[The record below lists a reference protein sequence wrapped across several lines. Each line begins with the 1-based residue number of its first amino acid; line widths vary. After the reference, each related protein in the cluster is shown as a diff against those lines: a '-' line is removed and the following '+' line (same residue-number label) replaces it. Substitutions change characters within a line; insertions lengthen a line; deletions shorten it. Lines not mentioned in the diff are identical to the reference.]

1 MLTVSTAVMHKS
13 TWFIA
18 IALSAALI
26 GSSSHAR
33 DLGTIGPS
41 YAIPERNL
49 LDVIQERL
57 KERMKDGF
65 LEKQRRKLTERS
77 KRYITRPR
85 GLPLPRTQ
93 TYRAYDVSLEFVTTE
108 DITDGQ
114 GHILYPVGT
123 RVNPLVFQSLTKI
136 LCFADGDDPDQVK
149 WLNRHCSD
157 PLKHKLILV
166 QGNYPKVTE
175 QLNRRLY
182 FDQRGYLVDRFEIQ
196 AVPAT
201 VRQKEHILHV
211 EEIPVR

>member
-1 MLTVSTAVMHKS
+1 MAG
-13 TWFIA
+13 
-18 IALSAALI
+18 LI
-26 GSSSHAR
+26 GSFSLSHAR

-41 YAIPERNL
+41 YPIPERNL
-49 LDVIQERL
+49 LDVIRERL
-57 KERMKDGF
+57 RQHVESGLLDQ
-65 LEKQRRKLTERS
+65 QRRELTERS
-77 KRYITRPR
+77 KRYIARPR

-93 TYRAYDVSLEFVTTE
+93 AYRAYDVSLEFVTTE
-108 DITDGQ
+108 DITDGS
-114 GHILYPVGT
+114 GHVLYPVGT

-149 WLNRHCSD
+149 WLLRHCPD

-166 QGNYPKVTE
+166 RGEYPKVAE

-182 FDQRGYLVDRFEIQ
+182 FDQRGYLVGRFGIQ

-201 VRQKEHILHV
+201 VRQKDDRLHV